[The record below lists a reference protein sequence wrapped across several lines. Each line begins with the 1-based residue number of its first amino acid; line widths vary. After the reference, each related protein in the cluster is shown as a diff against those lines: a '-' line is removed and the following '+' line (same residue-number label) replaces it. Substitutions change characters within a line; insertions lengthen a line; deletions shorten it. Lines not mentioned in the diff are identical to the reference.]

1 MFLNCRISCSS
12 SDFLLFSVSR
22 FLVGVQHVLRLTVFC
37 FSPFFPFSSLQ
48 CSRLLVFFS
57 CPAAHSS
64 LPCDQRKGTVGM
76 HIATARRP
84 YDARS
89 GRRRGGGVTGGG
101 NTKTKSRREGKGMG
115 ETDKIKYREEKSREL
130 EV

>member
-48 CSRLLVFFS
+48 CSRLRVFFRA
-57 CPAAHSS
+57 P
-64 LPCDQRKGTVGM
+64 LPTALCHVTKGRGQSVCTLQL
-76 HIATARRP
+76 
-84 YDARS
+84 
-89 GRRRGGGVTGGG
+89 RGGHMMQGLAGG
-101 NTKTKSRREGKGMG
+101 EGEGSQEEEILKQ
-115 ETDKIKYREEKSREL
+115 KAEEKGKEWGRQTK
-130 EV
+130 